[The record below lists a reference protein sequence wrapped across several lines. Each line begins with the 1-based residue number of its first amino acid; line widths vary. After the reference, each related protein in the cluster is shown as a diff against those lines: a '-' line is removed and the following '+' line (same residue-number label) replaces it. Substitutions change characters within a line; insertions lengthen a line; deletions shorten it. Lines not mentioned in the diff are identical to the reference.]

1 MKIGI
6 GAALLCLL
14 SAGAAVAAG
23 LVQERFR
30 YEADLVRF
38 LPGEATWVLR
48 AGPGAATATPAT
60 AVLPRLSV
68 RVSAPAGPADARAG
82 DADAPATVPE
92 APHPPALPEY
102 GSCPGDVLP

>member
-1 MKIGI
+1 MKIRI

-30 YEADLVRF
+30 YEAALVRF

-48 AGPGAATATPAT
+48 TDPATATASAST
-60 AVLPRLSV
+60 APLPRLSV
-68 RVSAPAGPADARAG
+68 RVSAPTDPADSRAEN
-82 DADAPATVPE
+82 ADAPGTVPKG
-92 APHPPALPEY
+92 PHPSALSRE
-102 GSCPGDVLP
+102 GSCPGGVLP